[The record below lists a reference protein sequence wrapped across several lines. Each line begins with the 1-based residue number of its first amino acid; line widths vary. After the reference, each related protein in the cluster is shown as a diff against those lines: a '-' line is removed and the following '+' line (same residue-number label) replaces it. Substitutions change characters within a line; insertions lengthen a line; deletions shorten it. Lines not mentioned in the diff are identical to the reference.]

1 MYLFWRKKPF
11 SEMFFTYVYY
21 YKYIF
26 TPLDL
31 LFDMT
36 SLIRFWKKWL
46 MGSPIPWDRL
56 LEFCQKGHELP
67 YSIATYIRYSRVK
80 CHAIKNH
87 HKEMP
92 LHTKKY
98 FLAWV
103 IVQNQN
109 SEGIGTMIC
118 YYLHTRV
125 RYLPFRA

>member
-1 MYLFWRKKPF
+1 MYLFWHKKPF

-67 YSIATYIRYSRVK
+67 YSIATYIRYSRVVYS
-80 CHAIKNH
+80 
-87 HKEMP
+87 
-92 LHTKKY
+92 L
-98 FLAWV
+98 
-103 IVQNQN
+103 
-109 SEGIGTMIC
+109 
-118 YYLHTRV
+118 
-125 RYLPFRA
+125 